1 MENWKWKGQ
10 AADFTNDLNTKGQ
23 YISTPQLGSHTN
35 IILQE
40 IYTGEELK
48 SAQEGNQD

>member
-23 YISTPQLGSHTN
+23 SIATVWLGSHTN
-35 IILQE
+35 IILQK
-40 IYTGEELK
+40 IYTGEELERCT
-48 SAQEGNQD
+48 EG